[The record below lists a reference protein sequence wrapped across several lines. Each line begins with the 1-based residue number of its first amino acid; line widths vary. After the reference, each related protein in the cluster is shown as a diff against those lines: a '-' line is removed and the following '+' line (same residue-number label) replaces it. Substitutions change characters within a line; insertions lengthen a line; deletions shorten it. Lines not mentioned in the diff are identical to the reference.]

1 MSKIKKLIIGLLI
14 AVVVIGATVAII
26 VVFKNKNQE
35 KKTVNVFSVE
45 QMMMTSDMVGNYNYI
60 SGMVTVDKEQKI

>member
-45 QMMMTSDMVGNYNYI
+45 QMMMTSDMDFYLIRLPAFVINI
-60 SGMVTVDKEQKI
+60 LK